1 PSGKRA
7 SSTASKESNSS
18 RDRLRNSRNS
28 SGKKQSSTGASDRAQ
43 PRHSRGVAQTS
54 DSDSRMSKSKSDGQL
69 SDKVALE
76 AKVKNLLGLAK
87 SKDVEILQLRGELRD
102 MRVQLGL
109 PE

>member
-1 PSGKRA
+1 
-7 SSTASKESNSS
+7 
-18 RDRLRNSRNS
+18 
-28 SGKKQSSTGASDRAQ
+28 
-43 PRHSRGVAQTS
+43 
-54 DSDSRMSKSKSDGQL
+54 MSKSKSDGQL

-109 PE
+109 PEVRSTSHYNIAV

>member
-1 PSGKRA
+1 
-7 SSTASKESNSS
+7 
-18 RDRLRNSRNS
+18 
-28 SGKKQSSTGASDRAQ
+28 
-43 PRHSRGVAQTS
+43 
-54 DSDSRMSKSKSDGQL
+54 MSKSKSDGQL

-109 PE
+109 PEVRLTSHYNIAAWSFWYEWTKQGKNITTELLNFLPL